1 MPVEPNTG
9 KQLPYKGEP
18 GYEQAKAQYPDL
30 YAAEEQGM
38 APEEAPPADM
48 QPADMQPADM
58 PGDEGPADAM
68 GQQDE
73 LMQMAESAPMPE
85 KPFSVSAVKT
95 LLKELN
101 KALDAF
107 SGQDIPDLEVEMPS
121 KGAKL
126 EGPLPPGIYLTL
138 LAIAESLTLLDPK
151 SAEKYQF
158 NPQEIVTDADLRKVT
173 ATLKKMSK
181 DKKVL
186 EAMQAPAGGEAEME
200 MEQPSAPGFF
210 DEDEQT
216 LAANMS

>member
-9 KQLPYKGEP
+9 MQLPYKGEP
-18 GYEQAKAQYPDL
+18 GYEEAKSQFPEL
-30 YAAEEQGM
+30 YAQEEQAM
-38 APEEAPPADM
+38 AQGGAPPAG
-48 QPADMQPADM
+48 M
-58 PGDEGPADAM
+58 PGDEGPTDAM
-68 GQQDE
+68 AEDA
-73 LMQMAESAPMPE
+73 QMAEELGQEDQMLQMAQAAPMPE

-107 SGQDIPDLEVEMPS
+107 SGQDIPDLEIEMPS

-126 EGPLPPGIYLTL
+126 EGPLPPELYITL
-138 LAIAESLTLLDPK
+138 LAIAESLKLLDEDI
-151 SAEKYQF
+151 ANKYAF
-158 NPQEIVTDADLRKVT
+158 SPEEILTDADLRKVT
-173 ATLKKMSK
+173 ATLKKMAK

-186 EAMQAPAGGEAEME
+186 EAMQAPAADEAEVD

-216 LAANMS
+216 LAANMG

>member
-9 KQLPYKGEP
+9 MQLPYKGEP
-18 GYEQAKAQYPDL
+18 GYDQAKAQFPEL
-30 YAAEEQGM
+30 YAAEEQAM
-38 APEEAPPADM
+38 AQGGAPPA
-48 QPADMQPADM
+48 QQGAPPAEM
-58 PGDEGPADAM
+58 PGDEGPMDAM
-68 GQQDE
+68 AGQDQM
-73 LMQMAESAPMPE
+73 MQMASAAPVPE

-126 EGPLPPGIYLTL
+126 EGGLPAELFITL
-138 LAIAESLTLLDPK
+138 MAIAESLKLLDPDVAGK
-151 SAEKYQF
+151 YDFDPAE
-158 NPQEIVTDADLRKVT
+158 IMSDADLRKVT
-173 ATLKKMSK
+173 ATLKKMAK

-186 EAMQAPAGGEAEME
+186 EAMQQPAVDDPEMA
-200 MEQPSAPGFF
+200 MQQPSSPGFF

-216 LAANMS
+216 LAANMG

>member
-9 KQLPYKGEP
+9 MQLPYKGEP
-18 GYEQAKAQYPDL
+18 GYDQAKAQFPEL
-30 YAAEEQGM
+30 YAAEEQAM
-38 APEEAPPADM
+38 AQGGAPPA
-48 QPADMQPADM
+48 QQGAPPAEM
-58 PGDEGPADAM
+58 PGDEGPMDAM
-68 GQQDE
+68 AGQDQM
-73 LMQMAESAPMPE
+73 MQMAAAAPVPE

-126 EGPLPPGIYLTL
+126 EGGLPAELFITL
-138 LAIAESLTLLDPK
+138 MAIAESLKLLDPDVADK
-151 SAEKYQF
+151 YDFDPAE
-158 NPQEIVTDADLRKVT
+158 IMSDSDLRKVT
-173 ATLKKMSK
+173 ATLKKMAK
-181 DKKVL
+181 DKKVI
-186 EAMQAPAGGEAEME
+186 EAMQQPAVGDPEMA

-216 LAANMS
+216 LAANMG

>member
-9 KQLPYKGEP
+9 MQLPNKGEP
-18 GYEQAKAQYPDL
+18 GYEEAKAQFPEL

-38 APEEAPPADM
+38 AQGEAPPAEM
-48 QPADMQPADM
+48 TGEEM
-58 PGDEGPADAM
+58 PGDEGPEDAAAELD
-68 GQQDE
+68 QQD
-73 LMQMAESAPMPE
+73 QMFEMAQAAPVPE

-107 SGQDIPDLEVEMPS
+107 SGQDIPDLEMEMPS

-126 EGPLPPGIYLTL
+126 EGALPPELYITL
-138 LAIAESLTLLDPK
+138 MAIAESLKLLDEDIA
-151 SAEKYQF
+151 SKYNF
-158 NPQEIVTDADLRKVT
+158 NPAEILTDADLRKVT
-173 ATLKKMSK
+173 ATLKKMAK

-186 EAMQAPAGGEAEME
+186 EAMQQPASDDPEAEMQ
-200 MEQPSAPGFF
+200 QPSAPGFF

-216 LAANMS
+216 LAANMG